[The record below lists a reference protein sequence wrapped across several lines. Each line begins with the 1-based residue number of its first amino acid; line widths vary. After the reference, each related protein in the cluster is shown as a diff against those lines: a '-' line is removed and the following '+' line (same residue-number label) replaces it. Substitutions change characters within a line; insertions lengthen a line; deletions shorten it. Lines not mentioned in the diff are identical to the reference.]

1 MRLDHTTIN
10 NVCDLAGSLLREW
23 GEANEIPSSV
33 VREKVERVFRPEN
46 EGQLV
51 ELVTEVFSFAY
62 DIENE
67 K

>member
-10 NVCDLAGSLLREW
+10 NVYDLAGLLLREW

-33 VREKVERVFRPEN
+33 VREQVERVFRPEN

-51 ELVTEVFSFAY
+51 ELVAEVFSFAY